1 MKKKLTALFLALV
14 MCASLCVPAFAAN
27 NSENFDDIS
36 TFESTGDVIVLKSGD
51 DLEALHRRD
60 LAKYNEKLANIDA
73 NLKESFENFVC
84 QYSETNLLQED
95 PFENPVSS
103 VDSALLADEFLQA
116 YPEYNS
122 TTYAAEVQLLSDN
135 VVVSFVRAFFSSNDY
150 ELSLYFFDHSLIDD
164 PEMLAFSLRGRDEDM
179 YGYIRDL
186 LEADPFMDLMVE
198 FANKNSSYERLS
210 DHSYAFEDGD
220 LYWSIHGFTWTRSRS
235 DLGVAAF
242 VIDDVYDFNKWQD
255 IPGIVAGF
263 AGTNDYKIYISGVVQ
278 DGEIL

>member
-1 MKKKLTALFLALV
+1 MDKWTESGYGEVVIEETCTVVKGNTYDLVMMPVVNGVALEPVTVSANSCPRSCQPIENQKKRSIIMKKKLTALFLALV

-116 YPEYNS
+116 YMTLANGRIFRVLS
-122 TTYAAEVQLLSDN
+122 RVLLAQMTIKFTFP
-135 VVVSFVRAFFSSNDY
+135 VWFRMEKFS
-150 ELSLYFFDHSLIDD
+150 
-164 PEMLAFSLRGRDEDM
+164 
-179 YGYIRDL
+179 
-186 LEADPFMDLMVE
+186 
-198 FANKNSSYERLS
+198 
-210 DHSYAFEDGD
+210 D
-220 LYWSIHGFTWTRSRS
+220 LYKNLFKQIVYEKQGMHFKVAHRNISDIFCDINVLCLLHSCCTR
-235 DLGVAAF
+235 
-242 VIDDVYDFNKWQD
+242 
-255 IPGIVAGF
+255 
-263 AGTNDYKIYISGVVQ
+263 
-278 DGEIL
+278 